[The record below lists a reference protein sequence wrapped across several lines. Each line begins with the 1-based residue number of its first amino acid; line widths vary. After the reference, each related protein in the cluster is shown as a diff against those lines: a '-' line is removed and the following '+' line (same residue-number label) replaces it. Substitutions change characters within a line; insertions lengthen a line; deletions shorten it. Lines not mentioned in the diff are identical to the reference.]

1 MSGTEGAMFI
11 LYLQRTLEILSCV
24 VIYVGVGIP
33 LESEW
38 ESEME
43 MKNEGNEN
51 EEYENRYPREP

>member
-24 VIYVGVGIP
+24 VIYAGVGIP

-51 EEYENRYPREP
+51 EEYDNRYPREP